1 MMTIKREEL
10 DRRKVDFS
18 EVTTGQL
25 LSPVHPGEILRDE
38 FLIPMNLSVARLA
51 QGIKVSE
58 KDLDAIV
65 HGINGITIDTAL
77 RLGHY
82 FGMTPEFWMNLQT
95 RYDLDVAEHTVR
107 LKIEREIEPYAELAP
122 SLNSARQMDAT

>member
-1 MMTIKREEL
+1 MTIKREEL

-65 HGINGITIDTAL
+65 HGILMELQSIPRYAL
-77 RLGHY
+77 V
-82 FGMTPEFWMNLQT
+82 TT
-95 RYDLDVAEHTVR
+95 
-107 LKIEREIEPYAELAP
+107 LA
-122 SLNSARQMDAT
+122 

>member
-1 MMTIKREEL
+1 MTIKREEL

-82 FGMTPEFWMNLQT
+82 FGMTPEFWINLQT
-95 RYDLDVAEHTVR
+95 RYDLDVAERTVR
-107 LKIEREIEPYAELAP
+107 RQIEREIEPLIASP
-122 SLNSARQMDAT
+122 

>member
-1 MMTIKREEL
+1 MTIKREEL

-38 FLIPMNLSVARLA
+38 FLIPMNLSVTRLA

-82 FGMTPEFWMNLQT
+82 FGMTPEFWINLQT
-95 RYDLDVAEHTVR
+95 RYELDVAEHTVR
-107 LKIEREIEPYAELAP
+107 RQIEREIEPLTASSVAG
-122 SLNSARQMDAT
+122 QTGTT